1 MHNLKEIRKN
11 FSEFAKSLEKRSVN
25 VDFANLE
32 KLDEL
37 NRELIQKKESLENE
51 KKEISKSKDESLFKK
66 SKEIS
71 IELEKISENQKKTK
85 IKLDEILSNIELEKI
100 SENQKKTK
108 IKLDEILS
116 NIPNIPN
123 FDVPDGKD
131 ENDNVE
137 VLKSGKITEF
147 DFEPKSHYELG
158 ENLRMLDF
166 DLATKTTGSR
176 FVFVKDKL
184 ALLERALSN
193 FMLDTHVTQNKY
205 QEISPP
211 LIASD
216 NTMFGTGQLPKF
228 ENDQFEIKFDEGSDR
243 KFLIPT
249 AEVILTNIVK
259 DQILD
264 RKNLPLRFVAS
275 TPCFRK
281 EAGSY
286 GKDTKGMIRQHQF
299 YKVEM
304 VSIVE
309 KENCLE
315 ELERMTNCATD
326 ILDKLELPYRKVI
339 LCTGDMGFS
348 AEKTYDIEVWLPSE
362 NKYREISSCSSCST
376 FQAQRMKTRYKNEKK
391 ETVFV
396 GTLNGSGLAIGR
408 TLIAVLENYQQKDG
422 SIIVPKVLRPYM
434 NNLELISA
442 K

>member
-1 MHNLKEIRKN
+1 MHNLKEIRKD
-11 FSEFAKSLEKRSVN
+11 FSKFAKSLEKRSLTI
-25 VDFANLE
+25 DFSNLQ
-32 KLDEL
+32 KLDEQ
-37 NRELIQKKESLENE
+37 NRDLIQKKESLEKE
-51 KKEISKSKDESLFKK
+51 KKDISKSKDETLFKK

-71 IELEKISENQKKTK
+71 SELEKVSEKQKKTK
-85 IKLDEILSNIELEKI
+85 IQLE
-100 SENQKKTK
+100 NF
-108 IKLDEILS
+108 LS
-116 NIPNIPN
+116 NIPNIPHS
-123 FDVPDGKD
+123 DVPSGKD

-137 VLKSGKITEF
+137 VSKSGKLPNF
-147 DFEPKSHYELG
+147 DFSPKSHYELG
-158 ENLRMLDF
+158 EKLDMLDF

-176 FVFVKDKL
+176 FVFVKNKL

-193 FMLDTHVTQNKY
+193 FMLDTHVNQNEY

-216 NTMFGTGQLPKF
+216 NTMYGTGQLPKF

-249 AEVILTNIVK
+249 AEVILTNMVK
-259 DQILD
+259 DKIID
-264 RKNLPLRFVAS
+264 RKKLPMRFVAS

-309 KENCLE
+309 KENCLD

-339 LCTGDMGFS
+339 LCSGDMGFS

-376 FQAQRMKTRYKNEKK
+376 FQAQRMKTRYKNETK
-391 ETVFV
+391 ETIFV
-396 GTLNGSGLAIGR
+396 GTLNGSGLAVGR
-408 TLIAVLENYQQKDG
+408 TLIAVLENYQQEDG

-434 NNLELISA
+434 KNLELISL

>member
-85 IKLDEILSNIELEKI
+85 IKLDEILSNI
-100 SENQKKTK
+100 
-108 IKLDEILS
+108 
-116 NIPNIPN
+116 PNIPN

-137 VLKSGKITEF
+137 VLKSGEITEF

-315 ELERMTNCATD
+315 ELERMTKCATD

>member
-1 MHNLKEIRKN
+1 MHNLKEIRKDFSN
-11 FSEFAKSLEKRSVN
+11 FEKSLKKRSLKI
-25 VDFANLE
+25 DFNNLQI
-32 KLDEL
+32 LDEQ
-37 NRELIQKKESLENE
+37 NRDLIQKKEALEKE
-51 KKEISKSKDESLFKK
+51 KKNISKSKDESLFKK

-71 IELEKISENQKKTK
+71 SELEKVSDKQKKIKIELENF
-85 IKLDEILSNIELEKI
+85 
-100 SENQKKTK
+100 
-108 IKLDEILS
+108 LS
-116 NIPNIPN
+116 NIPNIPHP
-123 FDVPDGKD
+123 DVPSGKD
-131 ENDNVE
+131 ENDNIE
-137 VLKSGKITEF
+137 VSKSGKLPNF
-147 DFEPKSHYELG
+147 DFTPKSHYELG
-158 ENLRMLDF
+158 ENLDMLDF

-193 FMLDTHVTQNKY
+193 FMLDTHVNQNHY

-259 DQILD
+259 DKIVD

-309 KENCLE
+309 KENCLD

-339 LCTGDMGFS
+339 LCSGDMGFS

-362 NKYREISSCSSCST
+362 NKYREISSCSSCAT
-376 FQAQRMKTRYKNEKK
+376 FQAQRMKTRYKNENK
-391 ETVFV
+391 ETIFV
-396 GTLNGSGLAIGR
+396 GTLNGSGLAVGR
-408 TLIAVLENYQQKDG
+408 TLIALLENYQQKDG
-422 SIIVPKVLRPYM
+422 SIVVPKVLRPYM
-434 NNLELISA
+434 NNLELISL